1 MKTIAISAVLL
12 LVIVAAFNPGGLSF
26 AQMSEQAQEKMAEKN
41 QGNMTKAKNM
51 SEPTRQEMSEIANAT
66 LANLDNFGI
75 EVSNFVHNAMSQFQ
89 EQRQETISQ
98 IKQCREDLMNAEASE
113 RAQVRQDCRAN
124 LDEIRETYKDIRV
137 LFHET
142 FKEFRESIKV
152 LRADALGQPISDE
165 ERKAA
170 INDIRDTAK
179 SRHMQ
184 MQQNQDG
191 MDIEEIRN
199 KMKAS
204 HKGP

>member
-1 MKTIAISAVLL
+1 
-12 LVIVAAFNPGGLSF
+12 
-26 AQMSEQAQEKMAEKN
+26 
-41 QGNMTKAKNM
+41 
-51 SEPTRQEMSEIANAT
+51 
-66 LANLDNFGI
+66 
-75 EVSNFVHNAMSQFQ
+75 
-89 EQRQETISQ
+89 
-98 IKQCREDLMNAEASE
+98 MNAEASE

-124 LDEIRETYKDIRV
+124 LDEIRESYKDIRV